1 VEEREEAIFRR
12 RSMSAAEGPS
22 VGLCASG
29 CPSMRAI
36 REGRRRSCPIPSGLR
51 EGRIVRLRGHQ
62 TCWRPILTWPSMP
75 LDLDSGRRVILPAPV
90 RRRFVATREPF
101 KRQQNPAIFS
111 ASGGPCCAM
120 ALQLQAAAPCPP
132 LPLAASRGR
141 LAAPRPPPPFV
152 SIAVAASSSPGS
164 SARLSCRGPAP
175 RWRRASVRARAG
187 AGGGGR
193 RESPYEVLGV
203 SPSAAPN
210 EIKRAYRRLAL
221 KYHPDVN
228 KEVRVAVDPL
238 LLARAIYLRIS
249 V

>member
-1 VEEREEAIFRR
+1 MAVEVERRRHARRWMGEGSGEAARRRGKRLFRR
-12 RSMSAAEGPS
+12 RSMAAAQVELPKWAGPPN
-22 VGLCASG
+22 VLASDSSKMAFRAARSG
-29 CPSMRAI
+29 FWTAGDFAFSRPST
-36 REGRRRSCPIPSGLR
+36 
-51 EGRIVRLRGHQ
+51 VR
-62 TCWRPILTWPSMP
+62 
-75 LDLDSGRRVILPAPV
+75 
-90 RRRFVATREPF
+90 REPF
-101 KRQQNPAIFS
+101 KRQQNPATSS

-141 LAAPRPPPPFV
+141 IAAPRPPPPFV
-152 SIAVAASSSPGS
+152 SIAVAAASSPGP

-175 RWRRASVRARAG
+175 RWRRASVRAHAG
-187 AGGGGR
+187 AGGR

-228 KEVRVAVDPL
+228 KEVRVVTEPL
-238 LLARAIYLRIS
+238 LLARALYHRIS